1 MKELASS
8 RIVKCAVF
16 ALACVGM
23 PTVSLVGCG
32 NTAGSGIGSARCT
45 DLAQQL
51 LDLPGDPSDMD
62 FLCQSFDL
70 NIQLIDEG
78 CVPAPPPEAGISLND
93 LRQSV
98 VDAKEQLG
106 CP

>member
-16 ALACVGM
+16 ALACAGM
-23 PTVSLVGCG
+23 LTVSLVGCG
-32 NTAGSGIGSARCT
+32 NTAGSGIGSASCDDLQQQFIDLT
-45 DLAQQL
+45 EQVQGNPSMDLA
-51 LDLPGDPSDMD
+51 
-62 FLCQSFDL
+62 CQSIDL
-70 NIQLIDEG
+70 NIRLIDEG
-78 CVPAPPPEAGISLND
+78 CVAEPPGFDLNAF
-93 LRQSV
+93 RQQF